1 MMWSNLSLV
10 IFADISDI
18 DPMLSL
24 YAVVAFVVIGIC
36 LTLLILYTKAKF
48 VGSEMC
54 TIKINSDESLTVKTP
69 GGGTLLNALTSH
81 GVPIPSPC
89 GGKAAPNRYRLFFK
103 KTA

>member
-89 GGKAAPNRYRLFFK
+89 GGKA
-103 KTA
+103 TCQQ